1 MKFASFSLLVLVV
14 AFASCTSNS
23 SNPVVGNLEKTSL
36 QPFTDTVKQDTFK
49 IALNGKTS
57 KDMSLFFTITNFNGE
72 KIYEK
77 ELKAAD
83 LLKNFM
89 ASAELKKE
97 ADKVKFLQDEVND
110 FFEEEHFLVPAV
122 MPDENPDENVPDK
135 AFYEELKQS
144 GLNGFD
150 YSTGKE
156 DKVYIA
162 WSVKEKKVKIYYNC
176 CQLKK

>member
-1 MKFASFSLLVLVV
+1 MKFAYLSLLILVV
-14 AFASCTSNS
+14 ALASCTSES
-23 SNPVVGNLEKTSL
+23 AKQVTGNLEKTSL
-36 QPFTDTVKQDTFK
+36 QPFTDTLKQDTFK
-49 IALNGKTS
+49 IVLKGKSS

-77 ELKAAD
+77 EMKAAD
-83 LLKNFM
+83 LLKSFL

-97 ADKVKFLQDEVND
+97 DDKIKFLQDEVND
-110 FFEEEHFLVPAV
+110 FFEEDHFLVPAV
-122 MPDENPDENVPDK
+122 MPDEQPDENVPDK

-150 YSTGKE
+150 YSTGKD

-162 WSVKEKKVKIYYNC
+162 WSAKEKKVKVYYNC

>member
-1 MKFASFSLLVLVV
+1 MKLASLSLLVLAI

-23 SNPVVGNLEKTSL
+23 SKKIAGTLEKTSL
-36 QPFTDTVKQDTFK
+36 QPFTDTLKQDTFK
-49 IALNGKTS
+49 IALKGKDS
-57 KDMSLFFTITNFNGE
+57 KDMSLFFTITSFNGE

-83 LLKNFM
+83 LLKNFL

-97 ADKVKFLQDEVND
+97 DDKIKFLQDEVEG
-110 FFEEEHFLVPAV
+110 FFDEEHFLVPAV
-122 MPDENPDENVPDK
+122 MPDEKPDENVPDK
-135 AFYEELKQS
+135 SFYDELKQS

-162 WSVKEKKVKIYYNC
+162 WSKAEKKVKVYYSC